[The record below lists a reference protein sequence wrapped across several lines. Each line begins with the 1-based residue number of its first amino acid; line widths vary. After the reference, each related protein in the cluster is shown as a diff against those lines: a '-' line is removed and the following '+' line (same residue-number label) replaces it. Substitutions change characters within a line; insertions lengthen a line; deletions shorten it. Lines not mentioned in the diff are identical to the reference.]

1 MKRCRRVEVLES
13 QGDKNPNSAGTKL
26 GPGRSKAGGGQRDKV
41 AGPYMAPV
49 VPKNLVSGRST
60 RGQRPP
66 RGQPQAQQQQGDSN
80 DSDEELNQEEL
91 AKLAGLLAASG
102 NEEEA
107 AQGSSMLSNID
118 ALYTQLL
125 EKQGVQPARADA
137 EDFEMEHQED
147 VGSDPQYPSA
157 TGGYP
162 GSVQAA
168 PMPEQPASTEIPE
181 VDIQVE
187 EDHGGEELLANI
199 DKLYGEML
207 QGGRAPHREDYA
219 AEAPVSPK
227 KASEPA
233 QSPRSAVKPGEAFGD
248 QAAEEDEEADG
259 ETEESAAAELPTM
272 LEEVL
277 WSALLLARGAAG
289 SKRSSSAGKA
299 AQAQLFEHLPP
310 SELAEACR
318 RCKEG
323 QPAASLLQRLAT
335 ELPEAHAAAMLGKAS
350 EGKQVAASR
359 LKTVKL
365 LRSVR
370 KARDALLS
378 AAASPRPN
386 SEAGGETSRPTSASG
401 KSAKSGGAPTR
412 ARAKSKPRRSGMS
425 YWTDDSLD
433 ALQVE
438 NCKRTVKAVR

>member
-1 MKRCRRVEVLES
+1 
-13 QGDKNPNSAGTKL
+13 
-26 GPGRSKAGGGQRDKV
+26 
-41 AGPYMAPV
+41 
-49 VPKNLVSGRST
+49 
-60 RGQRPP
+60 
-66 RGQPQAQQQQGDSN
+66 
-80 DSDEELNQEEL
+80 
-91 AKLAGLLAASG
+91 
-102 NEEEA
+102 
-107 AQGSSMLSNID
+107 
-118 ALYTQLL
+118 
-125 EKQGVQPARADA
+125 
-137 EDFEMEHQED
+137 
-147 VGSDPQYPSA
+147 
-157 TGGYP
+157 
-162 GSVQAA
+162 
-168 PMPEQPASTEIPE
+168 MPEQPASTEIPE